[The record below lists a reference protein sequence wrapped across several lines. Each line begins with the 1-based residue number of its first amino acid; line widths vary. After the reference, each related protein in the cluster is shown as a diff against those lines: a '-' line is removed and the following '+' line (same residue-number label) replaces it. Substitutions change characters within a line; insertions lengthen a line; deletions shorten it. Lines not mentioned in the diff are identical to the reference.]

1 MIKKIGKYFLFGL
14 LGLFFALLL
23 LPFVFKSKIVEGI
36 KNAVND
42 AVIAEVSFNDLD
54 VSFIR
59 SFPDLSLKIKDV
71 LVVGKDTFEGTT
83 LLKAGTFSVDVDV
96 ISLLFD
102 KKTPSIEYIGIEKG
116 LVNVL
121 VLPDGTAN
129 YNIMPE
135 DTTAKTEEATTFK
148 LDIQKYEISQT
159 DIVYTDQSMPLF
171 VSMSGVNH
179 TGKGNFAASSF
190 DLDTKT
196 QVDTMTVRYDGDV
209 FVNKAKASLDAVFAV
224 DLDKQKFGLKDNRLL
239 LNELDL
245 SADGFVQLNG
255 DDIML
260 EFKASTPLE
269 DIRQLLSVVPHAY
282 TKDFSSVKTSGKAS
296 FSLTTAGIYNGI
308 KQLYPAFDLAVKV
321 DNGYILYPGSP
332 FPVQKLFIDMKTGAK
347 KSDLSDLYVSIP
359 AFRFL
364 LNKDQVDGQLNVN
377 NALGNQ
383 AFTGKLH
390 GKLNLGHIKSAL
402 PLSSFEK
409 LDGLLDINLQFAALM
424 NHILE
429 ENYEKIEA
437 KGHAVAQ
444 NLHVKT
450 SDYPTI
456 KATKIEGDFNPRL
469 LDFNFSDL
477 AVGSSHLFADVNVS
491 NPLAFFTMD
500 KASSTNIKFTADKIN
515 LDEWSTSNKV
525 TTAEPAPEF
534 AFDKKQEAFIKES
547 DIKID
552 GRIGEL
558 RNGQY
563 LLRDID
569 MSGEASANLLKIN
582 RLYAKIGDSDMT
594 VTGVVKQAFDYL
606 FGNSTL
612 LGKVTLTSDYFDSN
626 MFAGASSPS
635 EPAASTGP
643 FIIPDK
649 MDIEVDGRFKKI
661 KYTNHTLENLNGKIH
676 LMNQQVVFE
685 DIITNAFG
693 GKIGFTGSYGTAD
706 PKRPEYAMKLNL
718 GNMRFTE
725 AFRQID
731 MFKKLVPIAEYIQGY
746 FNTDLVMKGRLT
758 EDMSPDLSTLDASG
772 FIETLQGKIKAYPP
786 LLEVGNTLKIKEL
799 QDVDLTNTKNWFDIV
814 QGIIDVKPF
823 KKSVKGIDMDVS
835 GKHSFTSGMDFNIK
849 MKIPRALLEK
859 NQVTASAN
867 AGLSMLEK
875 EASKLGLNIKQ
886 GDYIN
891 LNVNLSG
898 KLRKPAIKITPLAS
912 DGEGNYQD
920 AMKNKIDDTGKKLKD
935 TIQKEIKKTKEKVR
949 DTLTKAAQQQLEKGK
964 EKAQKEMDK
973 AVEVAKEK
981 AKKEV
986 ISKIDTLLP
995 DTLKNKARDVIDK
1008 NTNEEINKI
1017 KDKLKDF
1024 DPFKKKKK
1032 N

>member
-23 LPFVFKSKIVEGI
+23 LPFVFKGKIVEGI

-42 AVIAEVSFNDLD
+42 AVIADVSFNDLD

-59 SFPDLSLKIKDV
+59 SFPDVSLKIKDV

-96 ISLLFD
+96 ISLLMR

-129 YNIMPE
+129 YNIMPI
-135 DTTAKTEEATTFK
+135 DTTAKPKEAKAFK
-148 LDIQKYEISQT
+148 LDIKKYEISQT
-159 DIVYTDQSMPLF
+159 DIIFTDQSMPLF
-171 VSMSGVNH
+171 VSMLGLHH
-179 TGKGNFAASSF
+179 TGMGNFASSSF
-190 DLDTKT
+190 DLETKT
-196 QVDTMTVRYDGDV
+196 SVDTMTVRYDGDV
-209 FVNKAKASLDAVFAV
+209 FVNKAKASLDAIFAV
-224 DLDKQKFGLKDNRLL
+224 DLDKQKFTLKDNRLR

-245 SADGFVQLNG
+245 SVDGFVQLNG
-255 DDIML
+255 DDINL
-260 EFKASTPLE
+260 ECKASTPLE
-269 DIRQLLSVVPHAY
+269 DIRQLLSVVPYAY
-282 TKDFSSVKTSGKAS
+282 TKDFSSVRTSGKAS
-296 FSLTTAGIYNGI
+296 FSLSVAGIYNGI
-308 KQLYPAFDLAVKV
+308 KQVYPTFDLGVKV

-332 FPVQKLFIDMKTGAK
+332 FPIEKLFIEMKTGAK
-347 KSDLSDLYVSIP
+347 KSDISDLYVSIP
-359 AFRFL
+359 MFRFL
-364 LNKDQVDGQLNVN
+364 LNKDQVDGQLNIN

-390 GKLNLGHIKSAL
+390 GKLNLGNMKQAL
-402 PLSSFEK
+402 PLNSIEK

-437 KGHAVAQ
+437 KGHVTAQ
-444 NLHVKT
+444 NLHVKM
-450 SDYPTI
+450 SDYPTV
-456 KATKIEGDFNPRL
+456 KATKIEGDFSPRL

-477 AVGSSHLFADVNVS
+477 SAGSNHLYADVTVS

-500 KASSTNIKFTADKIN
+500 KASSTTIHFTADKIN
-515 LDEWSTSNKV
+515 LDEWSTSPKA

-534 AFDKKQEAFIKES
+534 AFDKKQEKFIKAS

-558 RNGQY
+558 RSGQY
-563 LLRDID
+563 LLRDIN

-594 VTGVVKQAFDYL
+594 VSGVVKQAFDYL

-612 LGKVTLTSDYFDSN
+612 FGKVTLTSYYFDSN
-626 MFAGASSPS
+626 MFAGTSSPS
-635 EPAASTGP
+635 EPAAPTGP

-649 MDIEVDGRFKKI
+649 MDIEVDGKFKKLR
-661 KYTNHTLENLNGKIH
+661 YTNHTLENLNGKIH

-685 DIITNAFG
+685 DIVTNAFG
-693 GKIGFTGSYGTAD
+693 GKVGFTGSYGTAD

-718 GNMRFTE
+718 GNMRFSE

-731 MFKKLVPIAEYIQGY
+731 MFKKLMPVAEYILGY

-772 FIETLQGKIKAYPP
+772 FIETLQGTIKMYPP

-799 QDVDLTNTKNWFDIV
+799 HDVDLTNTKNWFEIV
-814 QGIIDVKPF
+814 QGVIDVKPF
-823 KKSVKGIDMDVS
+823 KKSVKGIDMDIS
-835 GKHSFTSGMDFNIK
+835 GQHSLNTGMDFNIK

-859 NQVTASAN
+859 NKVTASAN

-891 LNVNLSG
+891 LNVSLTG
-898 KLRKPAIKITPLAS
+898 KLRKPVIKITPLAP
-912 DGEGNYQD
+912 DGDRTFQD
-920 AMKNKIDDTGKKLKD
+920 AVKDKVEDTGKKIKD
-935 TIQKEIKKTKEKVR
+935 TIQKEIQKTKEKVR

-964 EKAQKEMDK
+964 EKVQKEVDK
-973 AVEVAKEK
+973 AVDVAKEK

-1008 NTNEEINKI
+1008 STNEEINKI

-1032 N
+1032 D